1 MQPAGRIRTHIPAK
15 MDSSII
21 AASKSNEE
29 LIVEVCK
36 ERDQLRDEIERL
48 KDELTVTAKEK
59 HQSAELGLQLLDEK
73 EELQRR
79 FDDMELDFKLT
90 KVELDNLAKA
100 FNNSVN
106 IQRKSEFTGIEQEDQ
121 YLHET
126 AMREAAFKSQLQE
139 LHRELKQV
147 RSELVRLQAEKERL
161 MAENIDVIKKLEIS
175 EFEKKTIRTELKD
188 LKLRETLLM
197 TDVNDLEDENIS
209 LQKTVSN
216 LKSNQVDYETAKHE
230 VRRLEEELEER
241 RGQVEEYETLKNIAE
256 KQVTISFFLLTVFFG
271 RFERVLTGHSTPTLV
286 PIYLIYISFISSRS
300 PPRQTR

>member
-1 MQPAGRIRTHIPAK
+1 MAKTDASGAAGT
-15 MDSSII
+15 
-21 AASKSNEE
+21 KSNEE
-29 LIVEVCK
+29 LFVEISK

-48 KDELTVTAKEK
+48 KDELIVTAKEK

-79 FDDMELDFKLT
+79 FDDMEVEFKLT
-90 KVELDNLAKA
+90 KVELENLTKA
-100 FNNSVN
+100 FNQSQN

-126 AMREAAFKSQLQE
+126 AQREAAFKSQLQE
-139 LHRELKQV
+139 LQRELKQV
-147 RSELVRLQAEKERL
+147 RSELGRLQAEKERL
-161 MAENIDVIKKLEIS
+161 MFENNEVTKKLEIS

-256 KQVTISFFLLTVFFG
+256 KQVGFQALGLSPNGSPTGCPGRTV
-271 RFERVLTGHSTPTLV
+271 S
-286 PIYLIYISFISSRS
+286 
-300 PPRQTR
+300 